1 MTNSWAT
8 FRVGTRNSRL
18 ALLQT
23 HSTLERLAAWLPG
36 TRWDAV
42 PMQTIGDRD
51 LVTGLPESPPDF
63 FTRELDDDLRAGR
76 LDCAI
81 HSAKDLPDPVPEGLD
96 WCWLPWREDPR
107 DALILPAGKSCSD
120 LPGTPRIGISSA
132 RREAYCLKRFP
143 GAQLLPIRGNIEER
157 LAQLDGGK
165 FDALLMAGAALLRLG
180 LQQRINEWLPLD
192 DLATPEGQ
200 GSLALTFRA
209 GDPFFLRLRSLFVKA
224 VVFVG
229 GGAGRDALTL
239 AGQRALR
246 QAEICLY
253 DVLMDQQSL
262 AELPPNARR
271 IDVGKRCGQHRAEQ
285 AAINALIA
293 RYARQGLRVV
303 RLKGGDPGIFGR
315 LAEEI
320 DTLDALRLPYRVLP
334 GISSLQAA
342 TTGTGML
349 LTRRGESRG
358 FCVMT
363 PRAQGGSTAPI
374 NGAARAA
381 LPVVFFMGADI
392 VAQTSR
398 ELIAD
403 GTPPATPA
411 ALVFDAGGEQE
422 KIVRASLD
430 EFANNGGDGAAD
442 IQTSAAGAN
451 HSPSTINPSAASAA
465 PGLFIVGEVT
475 RYGYSLA
482 NGALQG
488 RRILITCSEALQE
501 KTADLVR
508 DFGGLPVTR
517 PLIRLVPDP
526 AARGALKDLAHY
538 DWLVVT
544 SPSSV
549 RCFAELLR
557 IARQDVRKLPKIMV
571 SGPGTATAVEQELGL
586 IPDLQP
592 SADFGAAGIQAS
604 VATLLV
610 SGKPVL
616 RIRSDKAGP
625 DLTTDLKKLG
635 LAVHDLVVYNNER
648 IRYAARPEC
657 DAVFFASASAVE
669 AYVDLWGAPALAG
682 CTILAIGTPTTQ
694 ALERAG
700 LRADVMGFTATV
712 EGAITALAAH
722 IVSTALHEHATGRK
736 T

>member
-1 MTNSWAT
+1 MTNSWVT
-8 FRVGTRNSRL
+8 CRVGTRNSRL

-23 HSTLERLAAWLPG
+23 NSTLERLAAWLPG
-36 TRWDAV
+36 TRWDTV

-63 FTRELDDDLRAGR
+63 FTRELDDGLRAGR
-76 LDCAI
+76 LDCAV

-107 DALILPAGKSCSD
+107 DALILPAGKNWSD
-120 LPGTPRIGISSA
+120 LPGTPCIGISSA

-143 GAQLLPIRGNIEER
+143 GARLLPIRGNIEER
-157 LAQLDGGK
+157 LAQLDAGK
-165 FDALLMAGAALLRLG
+165 FDALMMAGAALLRLG

-285 AAINALIA
+285 AAINPLIA

-320 DTLDALRLPYRVLP
+320 DTLDALHLPYRVLP

-422 KIVRASLD
+422 KIVRAPLAD
-430 EFANNGGDGAAD
+430 FAA
-442 IQTSAAGAN
+442 TPPEAAGQ
-451 HSPSTINPSAASAA
+451 

-475 RYGYSLA
+475 RYGYSLT

-508 DFGGLPVTR
+508 DFGGLPVAR

-557 IARQDVRKLPKIMV
+557 SARQDVRQLPKIMV
-571 SGPGTATAVEQELGL
+571 SGPGTAAAVEQELGL

-604 VATLLV
+604 VAALLA

-625 DLTTDLKKLG
+625 DLTADLKKLG
-635 LAVHDLVVYNNER
+635 LTVHDLVVYNNER
-648 IRYAARPEC
+648 IRYAERPEC

-669 AYVDLWGAPALAG
+669 AYVDQWGTAALAG

-722 IVSTALHEHATGRK
+722 TVSTALHEHATGRK